1 MSLVHS
7 SNSHSNNEPCILSA
21 FFPLFLPLQICPAG
35 TTAAALAH
43 LSSQGDGDKG
53 SLHQQSLLEP
63 LGPIWWG
70 FQLMH
75 FLDSTLCSN
84 PVGFP
89 MTSLARTGLEKSLAC
104 PQQPLLP
111 SPGLAQYKGS
121 RFSILVDCPTQDQR
135 HSLSPRSLARP
146 WNPAWL
152 SQSLLQVLIDHHLRP
167 AGPSLCVSRV
177 AYVLRFKLSTLC
189 TSLHHTAQH
198 LKIPAVGIAH
208 LLPGSLGLILK
219 ALPNP
224 SLSILWPM
232 ISIPV
237 LTSIAFLLYEQGCN
251 EKQWWKRTDFPLLL
265 FWDSY

>member
-1 MSLVHS
+1 MPGIQQVTSQIYVYPGKHETL
-7 SNSHSNNEPCILSA
+7 ERQ
-21 FFPLFLPLQICPAG
+21 FEYGLQPSPVPIQ
-35 TTAAALAH
+35 
-43 LSSQGDGDKG
+43 LSS
-53 SLHQQSLLEP
+53 
-63 LGPIWWG
+63 
-70 FQLMH
+70 
-75 FLDSTLCSN
+75 
-84 PVGFP
+84 
-89 MTSLARTGLEKSLAC
+89 
-104 PQQPLLP
+104 
-111 SPGLAQYKGS
+111 
-121 RFSILVDCPTQDQR
+121 
-135 HSLSPRSLARP
+135 
-146 WNPAWL
+146 
-152 SQSLLQVLIDHHLRP
+152 DHHLRP

-177 AYVLRFKLSTLC
+177 AYVLRFKLSILC

-208 LLPGSLGLILK
+208 VLPGSLGLILK